1 MKIDR
6 VILDTGPLVAVLS
19 AKDSLHEWAV
29 KLFNDLP
36 LPSLTC
42 EAVLSETFFRL
53 RKDEKATG
61 ALCTMIDSGAFR
73 VVPVAS
79 MGGVARYVVQYRVDF
94 ADACL
99 VALSENFPT
108 ATIVTTDQRDFAVMR
123 RFGRERM
130 PFIAP

>member
-6 VILDTGPLVAVLS
+6 VILDTGPLVAILS
-19 AKDSLHEWAV
+19 LKDSLHEWAV

-36 LPSLTC
+36 LPALTC
-42 EAVLSETFFRL
+42 EAVLSEAFFRL
-53 RKDEKATG
+53 RKDDKAMG

-73 VVPVAS
+73 VIPVVS

-99 VALSENFPT
+99 VAISENFPT
-108 ATIVTTDQRDFAVMR
+108 ATIVTTDKRDFAFMR
-123 RFGRERM
+123 RFGKERI

>member
-1 MKIDR
+1 MKIER

-36 LPSLTC
+36 LPGLTC

-53 RKDEKATG
+53 RNDDKATG
-61 ALCTMIDSGAFR
+61 ALCAMIESGAFR
-73 VVPVAS
+73 VIPVVS
-79 MGGVARYVVQYRVDF
+79 IGGIARYVVQYRVDF

-108 ATIVTTDQRDFAVMR
+108 ATIVTTDRRDFSTMR
-123 RFGRERM
+123 RFGKERI

>member
-19 AKDSLHEWAV
+19 AKDSLHGWAV
-29 KLFNDLP
+29 KLFSDLP
-36 LPSLTC
+36 LPGLTC

-53 RKDEKATG
+53 RKDDKAMG
-61 ALCTMIDSGAFR
+61 ALCAMIDGGAFK
-73 VVPVAS
+73 VIPVIS
-79 MGGVARYVVQYRVDF
+79 MGGIARYVVQYRVDF

-99 VALSENFPT
+99 VALSENFPS
-108 ATIVTTDQRDFAVMR
+108 ATIVTTDKRDFAVMR
-123 RFGRERM
+123 RFGKERI

>member
-6 VILDTGPLVAVLS
+6 VIFDTGPLVAVLS
-19 AKDSLHEWAV
+19 AKDALHEWAV
-29 KLFNDLP
+29 ELFSDLP
-36 LPSLTC
+36 SPGLTC

-53 RKDEKATG
+53 RKDDKAKG
-61 ALCTMIDSGAFR
+61 ALCAMIDSGAFR
-73 VVPVAS
+73 VIPVAS
-79 MGGVARYVVQYRVDF
+79 MGGIARYVMQYRVDF

-108 ATIVTTDQRDFAVMR
+108 ATIVTTDKRDFAIMR
-123 RFGRERM
+123 RFGKERI

>member
-1 MKIDR
+1 MKNDR

-19 AKDSLHEWAV
+19 ATDSLHGWAV

-36 LPSLTC
+36 WPALTC

-53 RKDEKATG
+53 RKDDKATG
-61 ALCTMIDSGAFR
+61 ALCAMIDNGAFR
-73 VVPVAS
+73 AIPVVS
-79 MGGVARYVVQYRVDF
+79 MGGIARYVVQYRVDF

-108 ATIVTTDQRDFAVMR
+108 ATIVTTDKRDFAIMR
-123 RFGRERM
+123 RFGKERI